1 MNDKVTVFAKETFR
15 IQPWKNGM
23 GSTLELA
30 CDEITVA
37 PYFNWRI
44 SIATLSQD
52 GLYSTFPEAHRT
64 QLMLEGECVG
74 LYIDAAAQRTREVN
88 LTPFSQCSFSGVDQ
102 VQCRLQNG
110 VTAKMFN
117 LMTLADKYESRMQ
130 LLDTASIEAHD
141 LSCDILLVYS
151 LSNRLIMSVD
161 TQHYSLEQAE
171 LLKVSGVS
179 DKTQISVKTFE
190 QANQTTN
197 QQHKVICVQLS
208 LKIN

>member
-1 MNDKVTVFAKETFR
+1 MNNKVTVFAKETFR
-15 IQPWKNGM
+15 VQPWKNGM

-52 GLYSTFPEAHRT
+52 GLYSAFPEAQRT
-64 QLMLEGECVG
+64 QLMLEGECVR
-74 LYIDAAAQRTREVN
+74 LYIDAAAQRTREVK
-88 LTPFSQCSFSGVDQ
+88 LTPFSQCSFSGFDQ
-102 VQCRLQNG
+102 VQCRLHND
-110 VTAKMFN
+110 VAAKMFN

-130 LLDTASIEAHD
+130 LLDTASIEAGD
-141 LSCDILLVYS
+141 LSCDVLLVYS

-161 TQHYSLEQAE
+161 TQDYLLEQAE

-179 DKTQISVKTFE
+179 DQTNISIKMFE
-190 QANQTTN
+190 QANETAN
-197 QQHKVICVQLS
+197 QEQKVICVQLF
-208 LKIN
+208 LKTN